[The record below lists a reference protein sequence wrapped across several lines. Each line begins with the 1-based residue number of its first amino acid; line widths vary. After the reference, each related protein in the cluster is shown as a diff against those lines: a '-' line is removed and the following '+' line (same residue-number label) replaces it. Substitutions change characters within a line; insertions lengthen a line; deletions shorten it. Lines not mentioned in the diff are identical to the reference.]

1 MKKGIVMKKQRR
13 QDCEQVSLRCAVDV
27 DIGLFLCSI
36 RRRYTTAGIE
46 SFITDALE
54 GGVLDAKAKKQI
66 ENLIQGV

>member
-1 MKKGIVMKKQRR
+1 MKKQRR
-13 QDCEQVSLRCAVDV
+13 QDCETGLVALRAVDV

-46 SFITDALE
+46 LHHRCA
-54 GGVLDAKAKKQI
+54 GGRSVGRKGQKQI

>member
-1 MKKGIVMKKQRR
+1 MKKQRR
-13 QDCEQVSLRCAVDV
+13 QDCETGLVALRAVDV